1 MPLHAIEQH
10 AGLPIVWASPRE
22 VVVWKPPGIASELS
36 NDTKAASA
44 LERVRRAGFAR
55 ARLPHRLDRIARG
68 LLLIALDDESI
79 AHHNAQIQQHQWGKW
94 YLARLELRPGL
105 VAPDLVGEHRA
116 HLKRKGA
123 KAELV
128 RSGGQPARLGVLAC
142 ERCTHPATS
151 PHPMRTMPGPTP
163 ADALIQLHTGR
174 FHQIRAMMA
183 GLGAPLQGDAL
194 YNPSAP
200 NAPNA
205 ASSAGSRPRDADA
218 YLEHFAL
225 RFTPCGQGEPVFID
239 AASHGHRP
247 KIAPGVWS
255 MAQSLAP

>member
-10 AGLPIVWASPRE
+10 AGLPIVWASSRE

-36 NDTKAASA
+36 DDTKASSA

-55 ARLPHRLDRIARG
+55 ARLPHRLDRITRG

-79 AHHNAQIQQHQWGKW
+79 AHHNARIQQHEWGKW
-94 YLARLELRPGL
+94 YLARLELRSGL
-105 VAPDLVGEHRA
+105 IAHDLVGEHRA
-116 HLKRKGA
+116 YLRRKGA

-128 RSGGQPARLGVLAC
+128 RSGGQPSRLAVLAC
-142 ERCTHPATS
+142 ERCSGPSAS
-151 PHPMRTMPGPTP
+151 RQAVGTMPRPTP

-194 YNPSAP
+194 YRP
-200 NAPNA
+200 NATNA
-205 ASSAGSRPRDADA
+205 APTARRHADDTDA

-225 RFTPCGQGEPVFID
+225 RFTPCGQTDPIFIN

-255 MAQSLAP
+255 MALSLDP